1 MNHEKSFSMELES
14 LTLKTRFN
22 RRKKYQS
29 ILFLNTSESFKD
41 FFSLSFENSFFMKE
55 IFKNN
60 HETVIL
66 ITLFFN

>member
-1 MNHEKSFSMELES
+1 MNHEKSLSMELES